1 MPIGYGTHALTWR
14 LQVLTGLSL
23 IDLMDYTDWE
33 RRKWYDWLRQR
44 GQQVLE
50 ISAGPHGDGRFQS
63 VGELVKHIFTA
74 EKRYVERLSG
84 RPLTDPASIPNDNIE
99 ALFQFS

>member
-23 IDLMDYTDWE
+23 IDLLDSTDWE
-33 RRKWYDWLRQR
+33 RRKWYDWLRQC

-50 ISAGPHGDGRFQS
+50 ISAGHHGDGSFQS
-63 VGELVKHIFTA
+63 VGGLVKHIFTA
-74 EKRYVERLSG
+74 EKQYDERLSG
-84 RPLTDPASIPNDNIE
+84 RPLTDPASTPTAILE
-99 ALFQFS
+99 GL